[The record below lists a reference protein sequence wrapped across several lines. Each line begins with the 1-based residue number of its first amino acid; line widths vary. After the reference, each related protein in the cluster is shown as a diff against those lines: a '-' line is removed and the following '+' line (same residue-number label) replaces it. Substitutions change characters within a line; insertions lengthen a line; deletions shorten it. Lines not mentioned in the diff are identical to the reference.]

1 LQEKKNKLFNFLLY
15 SVFTL
20 NIADGFLSYHFI
32 SKERV
37 LEEANPIWKP
47 IIYTQPELFLFLKIV
62 SVSIFCF
69 FIYKAER
76 NVLSFAGI
84 FTCFLVYLYIICG
97 FFILCIL

>member
-1 LQEKKNKLFNFLLY
+1 M
-15 SVFTL
+15 
-20 NIADGFLSYHFI
+20 NIADGLLSYHFI
-32 SKERV
+32 SKERI
-37 LEEANPIWKP
+37 LDEANPIWEP

-76 NVLSFAGI
+76 NVLSFMGI
-84 FTCFLVYLYIICG
+84 SACFLVYLYIICG